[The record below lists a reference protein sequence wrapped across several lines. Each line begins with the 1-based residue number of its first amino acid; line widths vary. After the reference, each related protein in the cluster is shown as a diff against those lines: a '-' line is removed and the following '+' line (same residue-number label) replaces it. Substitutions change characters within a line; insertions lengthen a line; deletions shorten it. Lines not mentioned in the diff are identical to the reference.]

1 MIAMRN
7 CLLELRLL
15 LREKLLWGFL
25 AAFLALNLL
34 LVHLNLPG
42 ANAGWELDELL
53 PELLALS
60 LRLLYHKL
68 LPAVLAESLFL
79 CFWTVLAGLERE
91 RVARTVPISYS
102 TRVGR
107 GMAKNRIAAGL
118 ICASLA
124 WIVLFG
130 AALACFLALCPAR
143 ESLNLSFS
151 VVEWPDGRP
160 WYGSLPGHVA
170 ACGMLLWGIL
180 LAFGLLAG
188 AAGLLFRNA
197 FSAFLSLA
205 ALAALWLLSVRF
217 CPGEPA
223 AWQWPLVWNPANI
236 LFRFEDGQ
244 LILRLDA
251 WLLRND
257 GACLSSLEPETVG
270 TWALIGAGLFCA
282 AWRGFCKKEM

>member
-79 CFWTVLAGLERE
+79 CFWTVLSGLERE

-151 VVEWPDGRP
+151 ALEWPDGRP
-160 WYGSLPGHVA
+160 WYGSFPGHVA
-170 ACGMLLWGIL
+170 ACGMLLWEIL

-217 CPGEPA
+217 
-223 AWQWPLVWNPANI
+223 
-236 LFRFEDGQ
+236 
-244 LILRLDA
+244 
-251 WLLRND
+251 
-257 GACLSSLEPETVG
+257 
-270 TWALIGAGLFCA
+270 
-282 AWRGFCKKEM
+282 

>member
-1 MIAMRN
+1 MSAVRD

-42 ANAGWELDELL
+42 ANAGWELDELQ

-91 RVARTVPISYS
+91 RVAGTVSISYS

-124 WIVLFG
+124 WIVLLG
-130 AALACFLALCPAR
+130 VALACFLVRCPAR
-143 ESLNLSFS
+143 ESLSLAFS
-151 VVEWPDGRP
+151 ALEWPDGRP
-160 WYGSLPGHVA
+160 WYGSFPGHMA
-170 ACGMLLWGIL
+170 ACGLLLWGIV

-205 ALAALWLLSVRF
+205 ALLSLWLLSVRL

-223 AWQWPLVWNPANI
+223 FWQWPLFWNPANI

-251 WLLRND
+251 WFLRND
-257 GACLSSLEPETVG
+257 GACLSGLEAEAASAWT
-270 TWALIGAGLFCA
+270 LLGAGLFCA